1 MPISQWLANISVSDM
16 SRIHSYIV
24 ILVCLTSGYAAEEL
38 IRQLLLESRSSLLL
52 IRYDYCPES
61 WLQEVLV
68 APQVPIVLQS
78 IYSATPPSKDFSRLM
93 QLICL
98 PSEDYEPLPAL
109 LRTLRGPKSIFYIA
123 ASAPTDKSSA
133 MRVLNSLLRECYRQK
148 ILNVVALL
156 AESADGVYY
165 RYRPYPRFEL
175 EQRSLE
181 QRPFFASPLRNM
193 HGQPLIVVPDQ
204 KHPRTIVYTDWRTG
218 QQVLAGSVGR
228 FVRTLAWK
236 LNATIQFPI
245 AIKPG
250 VVMHFNE
257 LESLI
262 EQFQVDVA
270 ATVVQLIRPE
280 QLPLSSFPFE
290 LSHIC
295 LMIPRA
301 QQLPIKDI
309 YLILANGQHLLIG
322 LAIVYSF
329 GLLLSLHWWLTGQA
343 ASLVDFLLNDVALRG
358 LLGQSFGRSP
368 HSSPYASW
376 IYLMLAV
383 LGLNLSSIHEA
394 ALGTVL
400 THPPKYFQPR
410 SFADIQ
416 RAQLPLVI
424 DAGSAEGDYGLGATK
439 LRVLAMNSSDY
450 NSHRDK
456 MNMSHVYF
464 ASRLKWTLLSEQQKY
479 FPREVFLYSLNA
491 CVRTLTYM
499 VFQLPPD
506 TWFLEPLTRLIMD
519 VRDFG
524 IFQHWVDMHFY
535 DMAAAGLLSFSDPIQ
550 REPPRSKEALRLEDL
565 QWIWVAYGALLLL
578 ATLVLAL
585 EILVKRVQQMLWL
598 GRFQGGTIKNS
609 H

>member
-1 MPISQWLANISVSDM
+1 M
-16 SRIHSYIV
+16 SGSTAKDFI
-24 ILVCLTSGYAAEEL
+24 G
-38 IRQLLLESRSSLLL
+38 QLLLESKSSLLL
-52 IRYDYCPES
+52 IRYDYCPED
-61 WLQEVLV
+61 WLQELI
-68 APQVPIVLQS
+68 ATPQLPVVLQS
-78 IYSATPPSKDFSRLM
+78 LHSATPPSKHFSKLM

-98 PSEDYEPLPAL
+98 PSEDYGLLPKL
-109 LRTLRGPKSIFYIA
+109 LANIRGPKSIFYIA
-123 ASAPTDKSSA
+123 APSVNSSSKQ
-133 MRVLNSLLRECYRQK
+133 VLYSLLRECYRQK

-156 AESADGVYY
+156 AENAGRVYY

-181 QRPFFASPLRNM
+181 QRPFFVSHLRNM
-193 HGQPLIVVPDQ
+193 HGQPLIVLPDQ

-218 QQVLAGSVGR
+218 KQVLAGSVGR

-245 AIKPG
+245 EIKPG
-250 VVMHFNE
+250 AVMHFTE
-257 LESLI
+257 LQSLI
-262 EQFQVDVA
+262 DKFQVDMA

-295 LMIPRA
+295 MMIPLA

-309 YLILANGQHLLIG
+309 YLVLANAQHILIG

-358 LLGQSFGRSP
+358 LLGQSFGRFP
-368 HSSPYASW
+368 HTSINARW
-376 IYLMLAV
+376 IYLLLAV

-410 SFADIQ
+410 SFADVQ
-416 RAQLPLVI
+416 RAHLPLVI
-424 DAGSAEGDYGLGATK
+424 DAGDLDSDYDLGATQ
-439 LRVLAMNSSDY
+439 LRVLAWNSSDF

-456 MNMSHVYF
+456 MNMSYVYF

-479 FPREVFLYSLNA
+479 FPREVFLYSMNA

-499 VFQLPPD
+499 VFQLPTN

-524 IFQHWVDMHFY
+524 IFQHWVDLHFY

-550 REPPRSKEALRLEDL
+550 REPQRLKDALRLDDL

-578 ATLVLAL
+578 ATIVLAL
-585 EILVKRVQQMLWL
+585 EVLAKRVQQLL
-598 GRFQGGTIKNS
+598 GTS
-609 H
+609 